1 MVFPAAAGAYVA
13 TYGTPGGGTPFP
25 AAPAPTTHAAAVR
38 ARPATA
44 SRAAGERGPPRAPRS
59 CATRAR
65 VSADGIV
72 RLRVR
77 CPRSEERCRVDVRLR
92 RAGRLIGQKSVT
104 LVGGRTTT
112 VKLRLTRRART
123 QLARAGSLQVK
134 AVLRLTNGEASPL
147 ISRTRVRLLAPR

>member
-1 MVFPAAAGAYVA
+1 MR
-13 TYGTPGGGTPFP
+13 
-25 AAPAPTTHAAAVR
+25 HR
-38 ARPATA
+38 AH
-44 SRAAGERGPPRAPRS
+44 
-59 CATRAR
+59 
-65 VSADGIV
+65 VSADGIA

-77 CPRSEERCRVDVRLR
+77 CPRSLERCRVDVRLR

-112 VKLRLTRRART
+112 VELRLTRRART